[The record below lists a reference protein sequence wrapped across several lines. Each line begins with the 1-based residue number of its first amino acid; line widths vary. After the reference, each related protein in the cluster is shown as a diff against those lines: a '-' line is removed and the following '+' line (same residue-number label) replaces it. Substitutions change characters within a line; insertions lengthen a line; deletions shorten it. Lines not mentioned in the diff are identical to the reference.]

1 MMTKMP
7 TKTQIT
13 ITAICVCVRECDRVC
28 VCKRVCACVCM
39 CVKQLENTSI
49 AHCMEKMM
57 QAQFQGVMRTISRV
71 CGLAIEA

>member
-1 MMTKMP
+1 
-7 TKTQIT
+7 
-13 ITAICVCVRECDRVC
+13 
-28 VCKRVCACVCM
+28 M